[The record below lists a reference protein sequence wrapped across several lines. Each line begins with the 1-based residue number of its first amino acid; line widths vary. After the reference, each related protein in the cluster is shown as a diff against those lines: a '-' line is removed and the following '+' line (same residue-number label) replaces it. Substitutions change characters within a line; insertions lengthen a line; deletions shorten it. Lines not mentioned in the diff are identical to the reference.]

1 MKTMRTMAAFVTAL
15 VFVVSPGWA
24 QTSDDKAK
32 EHAELA
38 KALKD
43 AKIPLERGLAAS
55 AKEGKPISAKYEV
68 EDGKLQLS
76 VYTMKGDNFS
86 EVIVDHK
93 TGKIAKTEPITQGD
107 DLTHAK
113 EQSGAMAKAKRSL
126 GAAASEAVKENK
138 GYRVVSVMPAV
149 KDGHPVAD
157 VTLVKGTDWKTVSE
171 KLD

>member
-1 MKTMRTMAAFVTAL
+1 MKTTTIVLAFL
-15 VFVVSPGWA
+15 VAWAFAVPTGWA
-24 QTSDDKAK
+24 QTSQDK

-43 AKIPLERGLAAS
+43 AKIPLQRGLTAS

-76 VYTMKGDNFS
+76 VYTMKGGDKFA

-93 TGKIAKTEPITQGD
+93 TGKVAKAEPITNAD
-107 DLTHAK
+107 DLAHAK
-113 EQSGAMAKAKRSL
+113 AQSEAMAKAKRSL
-126 GAAASEAVKENK
+126 DAAASEAVKENK
-138 GYRVVSVMPAV
+138 GYRAVSVMPAL

-157 VTLVKGTDWKTVSE
+157 VTLVKGQGWKTVSE
-171 KLD
+171 RLD

>member
-1 MKTMRTMAAFVTAL
+1 MKRTAIALAFL
-15 VFVVSPGWA
+15 VAWVFAMPAGWA
-24 QTSDDKAK
+24 QKPEDK

-43 AKIPLERGLAAS
+43 AKVPLQRGLTAS

-68 EDGKLQLS
+68 EEGKLQLS
-76 VYTMKGDNFS
+76 VYTMKGDKFA
-86 EVIVDHK
+86 EVIVDHM
-93 TGKIAKTEPITQGD
+93 TGKVTKAEPITHAE
-107 DLTHAK
+107 DLTAAK
-113 EQSGAMAKAKRSL
+113 AQSEAMAKAKRSL
-126 GAAASEAVKENK
+126 DSAATEAVKENK
-138 GYRVVSVMPAV
+138 GYRVVSVMPAL

>member
-1 MKTMRTMAAFVTAL
+1 MKTTTFAVAFL
-15 VFVVSPGWA
+15 VACAIAVPSGWA
-24 QTSDDKAK
+24 QTSQDK

-43 AKIPLERGLAAS
+43 AKIPLQRGLTAS

-76 VYTMKGDNFS
+76 VYTMKGGDKFS

-93 TGKIAKTEPITQGD
+93 TGKVAKAEPITKAD
-107 DLTHAK
+107 DLVHAK
-113 EQSGAMAKAKRSL
+113 AQSEAMAKAKRSL
-126 GAAASEAVKENK
+126 DAAASEAVKENK
-138 GYRVVSVMPAV
+138 GYRVVSVMPAL

-157 VTLVKGTDWKTVSE
+157 VTLVKGEEWKTVSE

>member
-1 MKTMRTMAAFVTAL
+1 MNTMRMLAAFVAVL
-15 VFVVSPGWA
+15 VFVAPIGWA
-24 QTSDDKAK
+24 QTPADK

-43 AKIPLERGLAAS
+43 AKVPLERGLTAS

-68 EDGKLQLS
+68 EEGKLQLS

-93 TGKIAKTEPITQGD
+93 TGKIAKTESITKGD

-113 EQSGAMAKAKRSL
+113 EQSEAMAKAKRSL
-126 GAAASEAVKENK
+126 GAAASEAIKENK
-138 GYRVVSVMPAV
+138 GYRVVSVFPAL

-157 VTLVKGTDWKTVSE
+157 VTLVKGTEWKTVSQ